1 MSYAYIKLLSIM
13 IHSADIKNKKILKL
27 LLHDYAK
34 TIIKKKEII
43 FLYILLNS
51 YREKTDV
58 FDKPLYKY
66 STHARLN
73 LSVPFDPIIL
83 SKCCINGFL
92 LTVVSTSLP
101 LMLSPAASN
110 SLDHCESEL
119 YNSS

>member
-58 FDKPLYKY
+58 FDKPLYKFIDKYIDKY
-66 STHARLN
+66 SVQLCKK
-73 LSVPFDPIIL
+73 FIL
-83 SKCCINGFL
+83 I
-92 LTVVSTSLP
+92 
-101 LMLSPAASN
+101 
-110 SLDHCESEL
+110 
-119 YNSS
+119 